1 MIALLLENVPFEQ
14 DIRELF
20 MAFFPSY
27 KYVYDREAKITL
39 RAKKEEKFYKFEINI
54 IFIFLQFFMKSIC
67 SFLFKVYA

>member
-39 RAKKEEKFYKFEINI
+39 RAKKEEKFYK
-54 IFIFLQFFMKSIC
+54 L
-67 SFLFKVYA
+67 L